1 MKKMLTFFL
10 AFLLLLSCSKGEV
23 PPGPQPPAV
32 VRDDISQYDSRSW
45 DGVKRGGIFY
55 EIFVR
60 SFADGNNDGI
70 GDIKGITAKLD
81 YLNELGVSGIWLTPI
96 HPSPS
101 YHGYD
106 VDDYKAIKAEY
117 GT

>member
-10 AFLLLLSCSKGEV
+10 AFLLLLSCSKGDV
-23 PPGPQPPAV
+23 TPGPQPPVA

-60 SFADGNNDGI
+60 SFAI
-70 GDIKGITAKLD
+70 PLF
-81 YLNELGVSGIWLTPI
+81 L
-96 HPSPS
+96 
-101 YHGYD
+101 
-106 VDDYKAIKAEY
+106 
-117 GT
+117 